1 MAEAARRGREGRRRG
16 AGSDTVGQ
24 PAGFLILLGLSGE
37 LALAIGD
44 VARFYGDGVVWAM
57 GLPVDDLL
65 RWQGVMH
72 ELRGRDHAGH

>member
-1 MAEAARRGREGRRRG
+1 
-16 AGSDTVGQ
+16 
-24 PAGFLILLGLSGE
+24 
-37 LALAIGD
+37 